1 MSTATFS
8 LSKDNGCGKER
19 SSEMLSLLIADDV
32 VLWANV
38 AQYQFL
44 CYSCFS
50 VSNRLCKLTYIQ
62 TYIRTFVYVR
72 VKGYFCLAFF
82 RNTVK
87 WYLRGFFHSISFWFI
102 HSFVRSFSALHYDVM
117 MSVVDINFHND
128 DQTTIKKNQQQFKY
142 DASTQTEMTGK
153 TQSRETISQL
163 LTHTHSCVL

>member
-8 LSKDNGCGKER
+8 LSKDNDCGKES

-38 AQYQFL
+38 AQYKFL

-50 VSNRLCKLTYIQ
+50 VSNRLSKPTYIQ
-62 TYIRTFVYVR
+62 TYIRIVIHVR
-72 VKGYFCLAFF
+72 VKGYFALLFSPHSEMIFARF
-82 RNTVK
+82 
-87 WYLRGFFHSISFWFI
+87 LSFHFILI

-128 DQTTIKKNQQQFKY
+128 DQTIKNTQQQFKY

-153 TQSRETISQL
+153 
-163 LTHTHSCVL
+163 HSY